1 LTRLMPA
8 DKDLI
13 FVDLE
18 RMVDVLRRLTAG

>member
-13 FVDLE
+13 LVDLE